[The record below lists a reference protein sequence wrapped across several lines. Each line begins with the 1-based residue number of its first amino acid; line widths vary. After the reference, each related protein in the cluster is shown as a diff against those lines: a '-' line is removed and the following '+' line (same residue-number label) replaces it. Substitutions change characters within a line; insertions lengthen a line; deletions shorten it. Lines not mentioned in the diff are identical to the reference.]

1 MLIVLIILVCM
12 AGVLIVVYTEGEHN
26 QDQTDN
32 LYYIATHQKK
42 KRRFWK

>member
-1 MLIVLIILVCM
+1 MLIVVIMLVCM
-12 AGVLIVVYTEGEHN
+12 AGVLIVVYTEGDN
-26 QDQTDN
+26 KADQTEN